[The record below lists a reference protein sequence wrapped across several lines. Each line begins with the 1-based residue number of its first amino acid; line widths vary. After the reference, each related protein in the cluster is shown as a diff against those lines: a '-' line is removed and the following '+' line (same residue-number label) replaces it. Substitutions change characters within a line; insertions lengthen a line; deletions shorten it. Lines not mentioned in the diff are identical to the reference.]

1 MKRRDLLKSGLAAL
15 LFGLHFGA
23 FAQHEELHIPDSL
36 APKSYSSVNDWF
48 EHATWRFHGR
58 SYGMATLNQGNLRDD
73 ATWAL
78 GGELGLVT
86 APVGHWHLGLS
97 GFFIFEMMSTD
108 IDQEWNGMR
117 NRYEI
122 GQYDVTDRGNTV
134 GLERLEDLYLE
145 GRWENQTFRIGRQTL
160 ETPFFNKQDG
170 RMRPTTE
177 EGLVYEAQ
185 VKGWELEGMAIW
197 AFSPRSTVEWY
208 KLSES
213 VGLYGT
219 GYHPV
224 TGERHALEIESA
236 GDVLGAWH
244 AVTPEWKSWKAHA
257 YQMWWPGV
265 FQTQRLGV
273 DRLPAE
279 TGGLL
284 SLHYYH
290 QTALGEGGNA
300 DPNKAYVTED
310 HTAVVYSGRMGY
322 AVQNGE
328 ERHEWTLNATRI
340 TDDGRYVM
348 PREWGRD
355 PFFTFLP
362 RERNEGLADVWAA
375 TLKWDYQHNHQEW
388 ILAGGLYALPA
399 WDDFTRNKYQTPSY
413 NQLYVEWA
421 DALTGFWKGVKL
433 RTMLAYKWSND
444 STLPDVVKVNTVNMV
459 NASFIVD
466 YHF

>member
-1 MKRRDLLKSGLAAL
+1 
-15 LFGLHFGA
+15 
-23 FAQHEELHIPDSL
+23 
-36 APKSYSSVNDWF
+36 
-48 EHATWRFHGR
+48 
-58 SYGMATLNQGNLRDD
+58 
-73 ATWAL
+73 
-78 GGELGLVT
+78 
-86 APVGHWHLGLS
+86 
-97 GFFIFEMMSTD
+97 
-108 IDQEWNGMR
+108 MR
-117 NRYEI
+117 NRYEV

-145 GRWENQTFRIGRQTL
+145 GRWQNQTIRIGRQTL

-177 EGLVYEAQ
+177 EGLVYEAT

-224 TGERHALEIESA
+224 TGEKHELAIES
-236 GDVLGAWH
+236 GGNILGTWH
-244 AVTPEWKSWKAHA
+244 VVTPEWKSWKAQA
-257 YQMWWPGV
+257 YQLWWPGV
-265 FQTQRLGV
+265 FQTMRMGI
-273 DRLPAE
+273 DRLPSE

-284 SLHYYH
+284 SFHYYY
-290 QTALGEGGNA
+290 QTAIGEGGNM
-300 DPNKAYVTED
+300 DPLKAYLMED
-310 HTAVVYSGRMGY
+310 HVARVFSGRLGY
-322 AVQNGE
+322 ALQNGK
-328 ERHEWTLNATRI
+328 ERHECTLNATRI
-340 TDDGRYVM
+340 TDDGRYLM

-375 TLKWDYQHNHQEW
+375 TLKWDYQHKHQEW
-388 ILAGGLYALPA
+388 ILAGGLYSLPD
-399 WDDFTRNKYQTPSY
+399 WDDFSQNKYQTPSY
-413 NQLYVEWA
+413 NQLYIEWA

-444 STLPDVVKVNTVNMV
+444 STLPEEVRVNTVNMM